1 MNIATFVRT
10 VLFIE
15 HFWCLLLTEKT
26 FYSIFGLIL
35 YYGKACLGFLPF
47 FRGKVRGELR
57 VTNYEFKSTSYELIS
72 TSYEFKSTNYE
83 FKFTSYEFKFTSYKF
98 KFTSYEFKFT
108 SLASVSLKPHTKILK
123 NLFHNMAL
131 KNIYVTPKLPTYF
144 SIGHKIRTY

>member
-1 MNIATFVRT
+1 MPASDRKNF
-10 VLFIE
+10 LFDLWSYFIL
-15 HFWCLLLTEKT
+15 WQGM
-26 FYSIFGLIL
+26 FGIS
-35 YYGKACLGFLPF
+35 AF
-47 FRGKVRGELR
+47 FSWKSKRR
-57 VTNYEFKSTSYELIS
+57 VTSYELRVQIHELRAQI
-72 TSYEFKSTNYE
+72 YQLRVQIHELRVQIHE
-83 FKFTSYEFKFTSYKF
+83 LQVQIHHYKF